1 MSSSLLILLSA
12 FFGACETA
20 LIRSIGTTHDF
31 LELMTAQYL
40 GVSILCTFWMIR
52 IRTPFLAPCWRL
64 HLARGCTGLC
74 ASVSAIILAQE
85 IPVCSAECM
94 LYTSPF
100 FILLIMRVMKQESR
114 VSFLT
119 LAAILT
125 VGFGGCILVL
135 NPTADGLTI
144 RHLILGGIL
153 GFSAACSTLL
163 LRTVGK
169 RGEPV
174 VRTTFYLST
183 FCLAAGLIGGFFYR
197 GGAEGLISTEP
208 KVLLIGL
215 IVLIVQLCRA
225 GGWKYGNWFVNSVF
239 YFSGIP
245 FAAMLGFLL
254 FGEKVGVEA
263 LIGIVLI
270 IGASAA
276 ATMLERRKTRK
287 SASSAG

>member
-1 MSSSLLILLSA
+1 MSSSVLILLSA

-40 GVSILCTFWMIR
+40 GVSALCTFWMLKT
-52 IRTPFLAPCWRL
+52 RTPFLTSCWRL
-64 HLARGCTGLC
+64 HLTRGCTGLC

-85 IPVCSAECM
+85 IPVCAAECM

-100 FILLIMRVMKQESR
+100 FILLIMWVMKWDR
-114 VSFLT
+114 KVSFLT
-119 LAAILT
+119 LAAILA
-125 VGFGGCILVL
+125 VGFGGSILAL
-135 NPTADGLTI
+135 NPTADGLTL

-153 GFSAACSTLL
+153 GLAAACTTLL
-163 LRTVGK
+163 LRAVGK
-169 RGEPV
+169 REEPV

-183 FCLAAGLIGGFFYR
+183 FCFLAGVAGGYFYR
-197 GGAEGLISTEP
+197 GEVDGLICTEP

-215 IVLIVQLCRA
+215 LVLIVQLCRA

-245 FAAMLGFLL
+245 FAALLGLVFFNESLSA
-254 FGEKVGVEA
+254 EA
-263 LIGIVLI
+263 FIGIVLI

-276 ATMLERRKTRK
+276 ATMIERRRTQKNT
-287 SASSAG
+287 SSAA

>member
-40 GVSILCTFWMIR
+40 GVSLLCTFWMLKT
-52 IRTPFLAPCWRL
+52 RTSFFSSCWRL
-64 HLARGCTGLC
+64 HLTRGCTGLC

-100 FILLIMRVMKQESR
+100 FILLIMWMMKWDR
-114 VSFLT
+114 KVSFLT

-125 VGFGGCILVL
+125 VGFGGCILAL
-135 NPTADGLTI
+135 NPTADGMTI

-153 GFSAACSTLL
+153 GLAAACSTLL
-163 LRTVGK
+163 LRAVGN

-183 FCLAAGLIGGFFYR
+183 FCFAAGIIGGLFYR
-197 GGAEGLISTEP
+197 GGADGLICTEP

-254 FGEKVGVEA
+254 FGEKVGAEA
-263 LIGIVLI
+263 LIGVVLI

-276 ATMLERRKTRK
+276 ATMLERARTKK
-287 SASSAG
+287 SASSAA

>member
-40 GVSILCTFWMIR
+40 GVSLLCTFWMLKT
-52 IRTPFLAPCWRL
+52 RTPFLTSCWRL

-119 LAAILT
+119 LIFHPA
-125 VGFGGCILVL
+125 
-135 NPTADGLTI
+135 
-144 RHLILGGIL
+144 
-153 GFSAACSTLL
+153 SE
-163 LRTVGK
+163 LRSP
-169 RGEPV
+169 RL
-174 VRTTFYLST
+174 Y
-183 FCLAAGLIGGFFYR
+183 
-197 GGAEGLISTEP
+197 
-208 KVLLIGL
+208 
-215 IVLIVQLCRA
+215 
-225 GGWKYGNWFVNSVF
+225 
-239 YFSGIP
+239 
-245 FAAMLGFLL
+245 
-254 FGEKVGVEA
+254 
-263 LIGIVLI
+263 
-270 IGASAA
+270 
-276 ATMLERRKTRK
+276 
-287 SASSAG
+287 